1 MVIPLFAGAFLGHRY
16 YTRHSLNQSE
26 DQESS
31 GLMNDMPERKHPP
44 LQATDLPWW
53 NWRRWFGEDE
63 ATSYLPLGER
73 RLYSHRRERER
84 NE

>member
-1 MVIPLFAGAFLGHRY
+1 
-16 YTRHSLNQSE
+16 
-26 DQESS
+26 
-31 GLMNDMPERKHPP
+31 MNDMPERKHPP

>member
-1 MVIPLFAGAFLGHRY
+1 M
-16 YTRHSLNQSE
+16 Q

-31 GLMNDMPERKHPP
+31 VSMNGTVERKHPP
-44 LQATDLPWW
+44 VQVTDLAWW
-53 NWRRWFGEDE
+53 NWRRWVGEDE

-73 RLYSHRRERER
+73 NLYGHRRERER